1 MSKTDTFRLNMLGLP
16 VIQTMDDFSKL
27 SHISKYTLYQL
38 SVNSDKHYKTYS
50 IRKKSGKL
58 RTISQPSKM
67 LKGLQSWVLVHILN
81 QLRVSSS
88 CKGFEK
94 GTSIAD
100 NASSHKGANSLLT
113 IDLEDFFPTITQK
126 QVFNVFKALGYNN
139 TIAVTLSNIC
149 TYDETL
155 PQGSPCSPK
164 LANLVA
170 WKLDIRIQGFVGKRG
185 ITYTRYADDLSFSG
199 LHPLKI
205 VQIIP
210 MIKEIIGDEDFK
222 INPTKTRIAGSSRAK
237 VVTGLILTGETYGIG
252 KNKFK
257 NVRSKIY
264 HLVLPAEQFNFK
276 LLEEVRGWLAYL
288 KSVDGRRLNKAIKYI
303 SELKAKYPGTLV
315 TNLSVK

>member
-1 MSKTDTFRLNMLGLP
+1 M
-16 VIQTMDDFSKL
+16 
-27 SHISKYTLYQL
+27 
-38 SVNSDKHYKTYS
+38 
-50 IRKKSGKL
+50 KKSGKL

-67 LKGLQSWVLVHILN
+67 LKGLQSWILIHILN

-88 CKGFEK
+88 CKGFER

-113 IDLEDFFPTITQK
+113 IDLENFFPAITQK
-126 QVFNVFKALGYNN
+126 QIFNVFRALGYNN
-139 TIAVTLSNIC
+139 TIAVALSNIC
-149 TYDETL
+149 SYNETL

-210 MIKEIIGDEDFK
+210 MIKEIIGNEDFK

-237 VVTGLILTGETYGIG
+237 VVTGLVLTGETFGIG

-264 HLVLPAEQFNFK
+264 HLVLPAEQSNFK

-288 KSVDGRRLNKAIKYI
+288 KSVDERRLIKAVKYI
-303 SELKAKYPGTLV
+303 AELKAKYPGTLI
-315 TNLSVK
+315 TKLWVK